1 MSWHLEC
8 NGKIFYNKL
17 LAIEEN
23 SKSNQPIK
31 FHTCKTY
38 NEYDFSIEP
47 SLTLEQM
54 CKAEA
59 GKLRDDNEEVFI
71 FYSGGS
77 DSHYILKTFIDNNI
91 KIDKIVMVK
100 SGFRSAD
107 FETNDYA
114 LPFVRKLNVPYEV
127 LCPDEKYYHE
137 FYRYKPLE
145 FPTQHEFW
153 HHFRLNNHL
162 ENLKSSPQNRVNIFG
177 KEKPKLVF
185 QQGNW
190 YTYFLDVEVTNQPN
204 QHNFYI
210 HNPMIHSKQCH
221 MLKRQI
227 EKHKLPEEY
236 NHVTQYNENQDFWN
250 KGIGRYDY
258 GVFPFKHINQNGCYS
273 NKDYL
278 AIQSAEPRLVTAWKR
293 RNYQL
298 IQQYGTDWFNNGDP
312 GMGTVGVFSD
322 FYCLNQKGQKTV
334 DDLFPDGYKT

>member
-1 MSWHLEC
+1 
-8 NGKIFYNKL
+8 
-17 LAIEEN
+17 
-23 SKSNQPIK
+23 
-31 FHTCKTY
+31 
-38 NEYDFSIEP
+38 
-47 SLTLEQM
+47 
-54 CKAEA
+54 
-59 GKLRDDNEEVFI
+59 
-71 FYSGGS
+71 
-77 DSHYILKTFIDNNI
+77 
-91 KIDKIVMVK
+91 
-100 SGFRSAD
+100 
-107 FETNDYA
+107 
-114 LPFVRKLNVPYEV
+114 
-127 LCPDEKYYHE
+127 
-137 FYRYKPLE
+137 
-145 FPTQHEFW
+145 
-153 HHFRLNNHL
+153 
-162 ENLKSSPQNRVNIFG
+162 
-177 KEKPKLVF
+177 
-185 QQGNW
+185 
-190 YTYFLDVEVTNQPN
+190 
-204 QHNFYI
+204 
-210 HNPMIHSKQCH
+210 